1 MIGIV
6 PVEEDPG
13 MSEGKP
19 LRLAF
24 VCVENA
30 CRSQMAEGFA
40 RFHGGSSV
48 RAESAGSRPAAA
60 VNPKAVASMKDRG
73 IDLARHRPKGAGEL
87 RGSYDAIVTMG
98 CGDACPSADAKR
110 RIEWS
115 IPDPKEMPPAEF
127 AAVRDTIEAKVKQL
141 LEDLK

>member
-1 MIGIV
+1 
-6 PVEEDPG
+6 
-13 MSEGKP
+13 MSEDKP

-24 VCVENA
+24 VCVENS

-40 RFHGGSSV
+40 RVHGGGRV
-48 RAESAGSRPAAA
+48 HAESAGSQPAAL

-73 IDLARHRPKGAGEL
+73 IDLARQRPRGVGEL
-87 RGSYDAIVTMG
+87 RGPYDAVVTMG
-98 CGDACPSADAKR
+98 CGDACPSVAAKR

-127 AAVRDTIEAKVKQL
+127 AVVRDKIEAKVMQL
-141 LEDLK
+141 LEELR